1 MVNGDLFIS
10 ILMTNFA
17 FIKTATCYTFDKND
31 MNINR
36 DIYLNK
42 IIARRHNGMI
52 KVITGMR
59 RCGKS
64 YLLFNLY
71 ADYLKREGIKEDH
84 IIKIDLE
91 NRRNKELRDPDALLN
106 HLDSQMT
113 DSDMYYILLD
123 EVQMVN
129 EFEDVLNS
137 FLKVSN
143 ADVYV
148 TGSNAKFLATDIITE
163 FRGRGDEIRVR
174 PLSFKEYMTVPS
186 DSERDQRL
194 VDYMTYGGL
203 PQVALMTDSAQKEDY
218 LKSLF
223 LRTYLRDIKER
234 YQLKTDADLEE
245 LINVLASNIGGLTN
259 PKRLEDTFRS
269 VKHKELTSNT
279 IKTYIDLL
287 EDAFMLEKAM
297 RYDIKGRKHIDS
309 PYKYYFEDLGLRN
322 ARLNF
327 RQTEF
332 THLLENLIYNELRMR
347 GFSVDVG
354 QVMTTFTDT
363 ETGKRKRSYLE
374 VDFVCNRGYKRYYIQ
389 SALAMPTNEKLEQEL
404 SSLKKIND
412 GFKKYVIVGYTSPTY
427 QTEDGI
433 TIMSIYDFLLGEN
446 KFDD

>member
-1 MVNGDLFIS
+1 MR
-10 ILMTNFA
+10 
-17 FIKTATCYTFDKND
+17 
-31 MNINR
+31 INR

-42 IIARRHNGMI
+42 ILARRHNGMI

-64 YLLFNLY
+64 YLLFNLFS
-71 ADYLKREGIKEDH
+71 DYLLNDGVPEDH

-91 NRRNKELRDPDALLN
+91 DRRNKELRDPDALLN
-106 HLDSQMT
+106 HLDSLMK
-113 DSDMYYILLD
+113 DSGMYYILLD

-148 TGSNAKFLATDIITE
+148 TGSNARFLATDIITE
-163 FRGRGDEIRVR
+163 FRGRGDEVRVR
-174 PLSFKEYMTVPS
+174 PLSFREYMTVDS
-186 DSERDQRL
+186 DKEKEQRL
-194 VDYMTYGGL
+194 IDYMTYGGL
-203 PQVALMTDSAQKEDY
+203 PQTALMEDNIQKEDY

-234 YQLKTDADLEE
+234 YQLKNDGDLEE

-259 PKRLEDTFRS
+259 PARLENTFRS
-269 VKHKELTSNT
+269 VKHRELTSDT

-287 EDAFMLEKAM
+287 EDAFMMEKAM

-309 PYKYYFEDLGLRN
+309 PYKYYFSDLGLRN

-332 THLLENLIYNELRMR
+332 THLLENMIYNELRIR
-347 GFSVDVG
+347 GLSVDVG
-354 QVMTTFTDT
+354 QVVTTVTDSG
-363 ETGKRKRSYLE
+363 TGKRKRSYLE

-389 SALAMPTNEKLEQEL
+389 SALAMPTDEKLEQEL
-404 SSLKKIND
+404 NSLKKIND
-412 GFKKYVIVGYTSPTY
+412 GFKKFIIVGNMTPTY
-427 QTEDGI
+427 QTDDGI
-433 TIMSIYDFLLGEN
+433 TITSIYDFLMN
-446 KFDD
+446 DDILD